1 MRKVVALGIIAFVCC
16 FPARAIAPVIAIGV
30 ATSAGTTSVATAS
43 TTAVGLA
50 ITALAIAKSVFFPTN
65 ISFPTKPASVQAFPS
80 TTFSDNTT
88 QLINTCRLYTMR
100 IDIKGVNTT
109 NPGQWVVGSSVPCNS
124 PSFSQSKY
132 TQQGCTTT
140 NGVFDCT
147 SKWIDHYRLDCI
159 SGAGCGLIANGQ
171 QSSWSGAQQFEADTF
186 AAQGSVSDSALRIE
200 RNGDQYLYRTTD
212 IDVPT
217 SVGGESGFP
226 AMTSNGLASQ
236 FSNESQQ
243 MSVVTMNPSPLG
255 TTITE
260 YNQTSAETYQR
271 SEIQVDTGG
280 VIRSGSTSSASGT
293 VNPVPVSQPN
303 VAINY
308 SPVTQSNTGTDPGTD
323 PGTGGQTQFPSDYA
337 RAGEAAA
344 AAQNVVDGLLSGE
357 LLTPEVPD
365 TEMPWF
371 GSTFDGVLPTI
382 NTSGATCPVWQ
393 FDALGESF
401 YIDHHCQL
409 IVDFNALFYA
419 IFTAFWTLLAFRTVL
434 EA

>member
-1 MRKVVALGIIAFVCC
+1 MKKFASLVVLTLLFCL
-16 FPARAIAPVIAIGV
+16 PARAIAPVIAIGV

-50 ITALAIAKSVFFPTN
+50 ITALAIAKSVFFPTS
-65 ISFPTKPASVQAFPS
+65 IGLPTKPSSVQAFPP
-80 TTFSDNTT
+80 TTFTDNTS

-100 IDIKGVNTT
+100 IDIKGSNTT
-109 NPGQWVVGSSVPCNS
+109 SPGQWVSGSTVACNS
-124 PSFSQSKY
+124 STYSQSKY
-132 TQQGCTTT
+132 TQQGCSTT

-147 SKWIDHYRLDCI
+147 QKWIDHYRLDCV

-171 QSSWSGAQQFEADTF
+171 QSSWAGAQQFEVDTF
-186 AAQGSVSDSALRIE
+186 ATQGAISDTAIKIE
-200 RNGDQYLYRTTD
+200 RNGDQYFYRTTD
-212 IDVPT
+212 VDVP
-217 SVGGESGFP
+217 SMVGGESGYP
-226 AMTSNGLASQ
+226 AMTTNGLAVQ
-236 FSNESQQ
+236 FTNDSDQL
-243 MSVVTMNPSPLG
+243 SVVTMNPSPLG

-260 YNQTSAETYQR
+260 YNQTAPDTYQK

-280 VIRSGSTSSASGT
+280 VIRSGSSTSSTGT
-293 VNPVPVSQPN
+293 INPVPSSSPN
-303 VAINY
+303 VAVNY
-308 SPVTQSNTGTDPGTD
+308 SPVTQTDPGTD
-323 PGTGGQTQFPSDYA
+323 PGDGGQVQFPSDYA

-357 LLTPEVPD
+357 VIVPEVPNED
-365 TEMPWF
+365 MPWF
-371 GSTFDGVLPTI
+371 GATFDGVLPTI